1 MGRLLAVDLGS
12 RRIGLAVSDADRLIS
27 SPLTSL
33 AYSGDKPLIRQLL
46 ALIAEHNVDTVVIG
60 LPLREDGSEGP
71 GCLRARE
78 FAGRLE
84 RRGVPVVLWDE
95 RYSSLRAEELLREG
109 GLNRRR
115 SIHKIDK
122 IAASFILEDYMNS
135 SKQKEERT

>member
-1 MGRLLAVDLGS
+1 LGRLLAVDLGS
-12 RRIGLAVSDADRLIS
+12 RRIGLAVSDVDRLIS

-33 AYSGDKPLIRQLL
+33 AYSGDKVLIRRLL

-78 FAGRLE
+78 FAGLLK
-84 RRGVPVVLWDE
+84 RRGIDTVLWDE

-109 GLNRRR
+109 GFDRRR

-122 IAASFILEDYMNS
+122 IAASFILDDYMNS
-135 SKQKEERT
+135 RQQKEERT

>member
-78 FAGRLE
+78 FAGLLE